1 MLPLRLR
8 TLPARRAFSTS
19 RTLRLDLSY
28 LVIEPEN
35 RAGHE
40 QPERN
45 PIVFMHGLFGSR
57 QNNRTISK
65 YVFDLPVLVSR
76 LDAYIGI

>member
-28 LVIEPEN
+28 QVIEPEN

-65 YVFDLPVLVSR
+65 YVFISQYWF
-76 LDAYIGI
+76 LD